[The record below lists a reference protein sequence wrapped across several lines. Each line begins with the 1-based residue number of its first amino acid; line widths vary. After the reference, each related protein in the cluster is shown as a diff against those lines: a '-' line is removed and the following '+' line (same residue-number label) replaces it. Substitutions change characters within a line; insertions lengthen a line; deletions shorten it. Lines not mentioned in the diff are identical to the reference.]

1 MLKNIYDLNTELREN
16 AKNDSETDFFKL
28 MNDSIFGKTV
38 ENTDIKCAAAE
49 KKRNNL
55 VSESNHH
62 TKKWFSRFLLGIKV
76 KKSSHE

>member
-49 KKRNNL
+49 KKKEIIWCQNQTIIQKNG
-55 VSESNHH
+55 
-62 TKKWFSRFLLGIKV
+62 FQDFC
-76 KKSSHE
+76 

>member
-38 ENTDIKCAAAE
+38 ENTDIKCVAAE
-49 KKRNNL
+49 KK
-55 VSESNHH
+55 
-62 TKKWFSRFLLGIKV
+62 KKIWCQNQTIIQKNGFQDFC
-76 KKSSHE
+76 

>member
-38 ENTDIKCAAAE
+38 ENTDIKCVAAE
-49 KKRNNL
+49 KKKKFGVRIKPSYKKMVFKIFVRNK
-55 VSESNHH
+55 S
-62 TKKWFSRFLLGIKV
+62 KKK
-76 KKSSHE
+76 